1 MRTGSLGA
9 PRYFFI
15 RRKHFYRYLHLKK
28 EQMFAIMKSQGVNG
42 MLIFHV
48 DANSAYLSWT
58 AAALLEQGYEIDLRT
73 IPSAIAGDP
82 ENRHGIILTKSIPAK
97 KYGIQ
102 TGESLFEARN
112 KCPELVVFPPDYDLY
127 LSCSNAMYDILA
139 EYSPVI
145 QRYSVDECFCDMTS
159 VPRAELNPV
168 EVAYEIKE
176 RMKQEL
182 GFTVNIG
189 IGKNKLCAKMAGEL
203 KKPDMVHTLWPEELA
218 SKLWP
223 LPVSELFMV
232 GRATTAKLQKLNIRT
247 IGELAAADPVLLKSI
262 LKSHGLL
269 VHDYANGID
278 YSQVT
283 PNSDIIQKG
292 LGNGLTYAYDLET
305 QQNINDELLAL
316 CERVGMR
323 LRRMNRLASLV
334 SVSLRSA
341 NLFGYSHQVQL
352 QNYICTT
359 KEIFEIASRLV
370 DEMWHGEPVRAMSVS
385 LSNFAVPGQ
394 TQLSMF
400 DMAEKEREE
409 KLDRTVDRIRK
420 AFGERSII
428 RGTFAN
434 SEINPIQG
442 GVNDGNYIMMGGY
455 KQ

>member
-1 MRTGSLGA
+1 
-9 PRYFFI
+9 
-15 RRKHFYRYLHLKK
+15 
-28 EQMFAIMKSQGVNG
+28 
-42 MLIFHV
+42 MLVFHV

-58 AAALLEQGYEIDLRT
+58 AAALLEQGYEVDLRT
-73 IPSAIAGDP
+73 IPSVISGNP

-102 TGESLFEARN
+102 TGESLFEARK

-127 LSCSNAMYDILA
+127 LSCSNAMYDILS

-159 VPRAELNPV
+159 VPAAERDPV
-168 EVAYEIKE
+168 GTALEIKE
-176 RMKQEL
+176 RIKNEL

-189 IGKNKLCAKMAGEL
+189 IGRNKLCAKMAGEL
-203 KKPDMVHTLWPEELA
+203 KKPDMVHTLFPHEIET
-218 SKLWP
+218 KLWP
-223 LPVSELFMV
+223 LPIGELFMV
-232 GRATTAKLQKLNIRT
+232 GYATKSKLEKINIKT
-247 IGELAAADPVLLKSI
+247 VGQLAMADKSHMYSL

-278 YSQVT
+278 YSTVI
-283 PNSDIIQKG
+283 PNSDIVQKG

-305 QQNINDELLAL
+305 RDDISAELLAL

-323 LRRMNRLASLV
+323 LRKMKRLASLV
-334 SVSLRSA
+334 SVSLRSS
-341 NLFGYSHQVQL
+341 NLSGYSHQVQL
-352 QNYICTT
+352 QSFICTT
-359 KEIFEIASRLV
+359 KEIYEIAMRLV
-370 DEMWHGEPVRAMSVS
+370 DEMWRGEPIRAMSIS
-385 LSNFAVPGQ
+385 LSKFAVPGQ

-400 DMAEKEREE
+400 DIKEKEKEE
-409 KLDRTVDRIRK
+409 ALDKTVDSIRRL
-420 AFGERSII
+420 FGERSII